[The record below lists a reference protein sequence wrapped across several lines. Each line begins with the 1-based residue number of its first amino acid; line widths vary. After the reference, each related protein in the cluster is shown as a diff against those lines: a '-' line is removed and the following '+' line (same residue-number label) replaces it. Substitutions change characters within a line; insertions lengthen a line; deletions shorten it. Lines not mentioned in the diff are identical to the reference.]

1 MKSTLLTLLIAS
13 SMMLSLGAVI
23 GCDET
28 VSKDE
33 KVQRH
38 DDGTV
43 VHDKTEVKRQSDGTV
58 VKEETHTKDKP

>member
-1 MKSTLLTLLIAS
+1 LIAS
-13 SMMLSLGAVI
+13 SMLSLGAVI

-28 VSKDE
+28 ISKDE
-33 KVQRH
+33 TVKTR

-43 VHDKTEVKRQSDGTV
+43 VHDKKEVTRQPDGTI